1 MKDPRRPQYYKRGLA
16 LTLVNMSRNAQVI
29 VVVIL
34 VSSVIFQERR
44 MFDENKTVSLDRA
57 YGAFAI
63 PVKKYQSKG
72 ELFCG
77 RSKVRPAES

>member
-1 MKDPRRPQYYKRGLA
+1 MKDPRRLQYYKRGLA

-57 YGAFAI
+57 YGAFGI

-77 RSKVRPAES
+77 RSKVRPAET

>member
-1 MKDPRRPQYYKRGLA
+1 M
-16 LTLVNMSRNAQVI
+16 NMSRNAQVI

-57 YGAFAI
+57 YGAFGI

-77 RSKVRPAES
+77 RSKVRLAEN

>member
-57 YGAFAI
+57 YGAFGI

-77 RSKVRPAES
+77 RSKVRPAET

>member
-1 MKDPRRPQYYKRGLA
+1 
-16 LTLVNMSRNAQVI
+16 MSRNAQVI

-44 MFDENKTVSLDRA
+44 MFDENITVSLDRA
-57 YGAFAI
+57 YGAFGI

-77 RSKVRPAES
+77 RSKVRLAEN